1 MSKKREIILTL
12 CGLVEAV
19 TNLSEY
25 LGALNSRLVANGCSL
40 VELGRHG
47 ARRMPL
53 QPDFRACEGV
63 YQAYAL

>member
-25 LGALNSRLVANGCSL
+25 LGALNSSLNSASRLFEQRTNKERTKMFLL
-40 VELGRHG
+40 VKTKN
-47 ARRMPL
+47 
-53 QPDFRACEGV
+53 
-63 YQAYAL
+63 